1 MKIAG
6 ILLIAIAVRMPQGPQ
21 ATQSQPTS
29 TNVNRRQLYSPSSVR
44 GTSPLY
50 QRRDTWYEFL
60 LKQFN
65 PDDIDYG
72 SWLEKRRQ
80 ALLEACVQNPYFK
93 YSAGVTLVLVLMTLV
108 VAKQRIDHRRSM
120 WITAEMMTDLYNH
133 DAYSR
138 EIAHQAIERYNDH
151 IERCNRAIEGAEHGI
166 PGWIPKQTD

>member
-65 PDDIDYG
+65 PDDIDDG
-72 SWLEKRRQ
+72 AWLEKRRQ
-80 ALLEACVQNPYFK
+80 TFLEASVNNPYFK
-93 YSAGVTLVLVLMTLV
+93 YSAGLSLGLLLMTLLA
-108 VAKQRIDHRRSM
+108 AKQRI
-120 WITAEMMTDLYNH
+120 
-133 DAYSR
+133 
-138 EIAHQAIERYNDH
+138 
-151 IERCNRAIEGAEHGI
+151 
-166 PGWIPKQTD
+166 